1 MISLSCPQDGYT
13 LRDAEKPE
21 TALERAI
28 LGALLMHPEL
38 TRSALARQVRGRRK
52 DVYAAINNLVA
63 RPDRRDQHAGEGDS
77 HVHPELKT
85 DAQLRS
91 ARRSSCRER
100 ERVIRSTNERDHGR
114 TNRPGTCLRAYGRV
128 GSTPT
133 GILANPAGTAEANHA
148 AARRLARQMASRTGH
163 FVSVSKLVGWS
174 WIVVDTVRPELTG
187 RKRPQSA
194 GKATS
199 DHRNAAKPRRA
210 DTSPGAVAAAHG
222 RLRRSDGTSRPWPG
236 FPVRARFGLAR
247 GALGPWRAWI
257 RRGGR
262 GGRGGSG
269 TPRGGAWRWCA
280 RKIHSSAGYA
290 TWRGVALTLY
300 FRPPRGVSG
309 RFFGESGRIP
319 PLRPTLACR
328 LPSGRRDPETVS
340 DRPLR
345 THPPVPGG

>member
-1 MISLSCPQDGYT
+1 MDG
-13 LRDAEKPE
+13 R
-21 TALERAI
+21 TA
-28 LGALLMHPEL
+28 P
-38 TRSALARQVRGRRK
+38 
-52 DVYAAINNLVA
+52 
-63 RPDRRDQHAGEGDS
+63 
-77 HVHPELKT
+77 
-85 DAQLRS
+85 
-91 ARRSSCRER
+91 
-100 ERVIRSTNERDHGR
+100 ERVY
-114 TNRPGTCLRAYGRV
+114 AYGRV

-247 GALGPWRAWI
+247 GARPLGPWRAWI

-300 FRPPRGVSG
+300 FRPPLWHAGCRAAAGTLRRFQIGRSG
-309 RFFGESGRIP
+309 HIPRFR
-319 PLRPTLACR
+319 AA
-328 LPSGRRDPETVS
+328 
-340 DRPLR
+340 
-345 THPPVPGG
+345 